1 MGDFSQYFP
10 LVIFLQFL
18 SIAGSAAAPAK
29 ILDNSMKNKSDITGS
44 GSRFSFGESAFKDLA
59 SSLESKISEVE
70 AEIKSVL
77 NEYQMCEEGVI
88 FEHSC
93 FYTVID
99 REVRWPWANK
109 MCVAHGGQLA
119 SITSQDM
126 LTTIGNFMRNKLTE
140 KYGNFGDSIG
150 FWWGATY
157 QDGKMRFL
165 NGSSVEWTHWAEGNP
180 YSDPDYDSM
189 TLRVHQRNRQ
199 HEDGFANV
207 KPITYRYRPLCQR
220 YLL

>member
-1 MGDFSQYFP
+1 
-10 LVIFLQFL
+10 
-18 SIAGSAAAPAK
+18 
-29 ILDNSMKNKSDITGS
+29 
-44 GSRFSFGESAFKDLA
+44 
-59 SSLESKISEVE
+59 
-70 AEIKSVL
+70 
-77 NEYQMCEEGVI
+77 MCEEGVI

-119 SITSQDM
+119 SITSHNM

-157 QDGKMRFL
+157 Q
-165 NGSSVEWTHWAEGNP
+165 VHQICGNP
-180 YSDPDYDSM
+180 LSNDTVAFFSHWICRFDANILIIVFSG
-189 TLRVHQRNRQ
+189 RKNEVFKWQRCWMDALGWGKPQQRPWLWLDDGASASKTQTTQRWFRQ
-199 HEDGFANV
+199 
-207 KPITYRYRPLCQR
+207 C
-220 YLL
+220 